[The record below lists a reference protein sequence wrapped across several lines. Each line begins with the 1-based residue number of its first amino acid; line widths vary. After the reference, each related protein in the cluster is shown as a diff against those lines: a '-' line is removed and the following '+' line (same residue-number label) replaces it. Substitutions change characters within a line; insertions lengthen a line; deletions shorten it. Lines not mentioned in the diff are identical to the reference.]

1 MSSDQDKENN
11 SSEER
16 IEKIK
21 QEETEDPTEYY
32 TQGESEEH
40 FDEESELSKPVPHVE
55 KAMEEMSLLKA
66 VAYLGFGLAAL
77 AIVFILFFIR
87 DLDHRVGGVDSAVNT
102 LEEKMAPLRKEV
114 KAGLDQVNADINGL
128 KTKLEDRE
136 NRAAVMELKRSLV
149 AIQSMRLSDSP
160 KAEAKSN
167 EVIASIQAL
176 LGEFGPGDSVVDTDS
191 SSPTSIGEV
200 KVEEVPDLIELPTVE
215 QPSEDHGTPPTE
227 EVSSTENVAP
237 PTEEASSTENVPL
250 PTEESE
256 NEEDKA
262 PSTEQFEEPIEENTE
277 GAESDA
283 EGDDDEDDEGDED
296 DDEDE

>member
-1 MSSDQDKENN
+1 MSSDQGKENN

-32 TQGESEEH
+32 AQGDSTEH
-40 FDEESELSKPVPHVE
+40 FDEQSEFSKPVPHVE

-87 DLDHRVGGVDSAVNT
+87 DLDHRVGGVDSALIS

-114 KAGLDQVNADINGL
+114 RDGLDQVNSDIKGL
-128 KTKLEDRE
+128 TTKLEDRE
-136 NRAAVMELKRSLV
+136 NRAAVMELKRSLI
-149 AIQSMRLSDSP
+149 AIQSMKLSDSP

-176 LGEFGPGDSVVDTDS
+176 LGEFGSGDSVDDKEP
-191 SSPTSIGEV
+191 SPATSIGEV
-200 KVEEVPDLIELPTVE
+200 KVEEVSDLIELPTVE
-215 QPSEDHGTPPTE
+215 QSSEDNTGPQIE
-227 EVSSTENVAP
+227 EAESEENTAP
-237 PTEEASSTENVPL
+237 PTEESESEENTAP

-256 NEEDKA
+256 REENVV
-262 PSTEQFEEPIEENTE
+262 PPTEELEESIEENT
-277 GAESDA
+277 GAEIDE
-283 EGDDDEDDEGDED
+283 EGDDEDDEGDED
-296 DDEDE
+296 DEDE